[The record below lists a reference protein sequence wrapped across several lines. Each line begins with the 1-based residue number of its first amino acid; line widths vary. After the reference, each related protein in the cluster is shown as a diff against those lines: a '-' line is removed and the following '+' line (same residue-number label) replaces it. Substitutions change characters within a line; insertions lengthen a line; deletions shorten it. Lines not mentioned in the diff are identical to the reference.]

1 MHMTEHAEQY
11 IPESF
16 ITDVKDNAVLW
27 GLQFEDEWVVCDSQ
41 DETADVLPVW
51 SSENAAKLL
60 CCDEWAEYQPTAI
73 PLDEFFEEWVNDL
86 NEDGVLI
93 GVEWDET
100 LTGVEMDVLDFALA
114 MSHVE

>member
-1 MHMTEHAEQY
+1 MTDHIEHP
-11 IPESF
+11 IPEKF
-16 ITDVKDNAVLW
+16 ITDVKDNGVLW
-27 GLQFEDEWVVCDSQ
+27 GLQYEDEWVVCDSQ

-86 NEDGVLI
+86 NEDGVLV

-100 LTGVEMDVLDFALA
+100 LSGVEMDILDFALA